1 MKYTFIRSVIPVAA
15 AICLTAC
22 GRSSD
27 AAEPLPD
34 AVEDAV
40 VVDAAEGETAIE
52 TGEGAV
58 GSGAEAEEDVT
69 AGEVASETGVSTED
83 SEAASEAEGQDAA
96 EADNASEAGESAV
109 DSGVASDTGEDA
121 AANASKTEAASAH
134 NYEYTKETSTIVKKL
149 MKCNLK
155 ASDTS
160 EMQSLLD
167 DMKASDPAMGDLWE
181 GIMNYWIYTENS
193 LEINYDNLP
202 DDLPDDD
209 SLCIVMAGYEL
220 GRDGKMK
227 PELVDRMVTGLA
239 CARKYPN
246 AYILVTGGPTAHDKN
261 NTTEAGAMAAW
272 LVDHGVDE
280 KRLLVEEKA
289 LSTAHNAT
297 YGNALIREKAP
308 QVRSLAVVTSDY
320 HVGLVSLLFYAE
332 TQRYAY
338 ETGTTPF
345 DIISNAASRVDDP
358 GEKISH
364 GLAATLLSNV
374 MEP

>member
-1 MKYTFIRSVIPVAA
+1 MKYKVIRSVIPVAA
-15 AICLTAC
+15 AVICLAGC
-22 GRSSD
+22 GKSVD
-27 AAEPLPD
+27 APEAVAT
-34 AVEDAV
+34 AVEDA
-40 VVDAAEGETAIE
+40 A
-52 TGEGAV
+52 
-58 GSGAEAEEDVT
+58 
-69 AGEVASETGVSTED
+69 D
-83 SEAASEAEGQDAA
+83 SEVIVATESVVAT
-96 EADNASEAGESAV
+96 ESAV
-109 DSGVASDTGEDA
+109 ATEVAVVTESAVATESVSETDA
-121 AANASKTEAASAH
+121 APATQPH
-134 NYEYTKETSTIVKKL
+134 NYLYTKETSTIVKKL
-149 MKCNLK
+149 MKCDLK
-155 ASDTS
+155 ASDTP

-167 DMKASDPAMGDLWE
+167 DMKAADPDMGDLWE

-220 GRDGKMK
+220 GRDGQMR

-246 AYILVTGGPTAHDKN
+246 AYILVTGGPTAHDKK

-308 QVRSLAVVTSDY
+308 QVHSLAVVTSDY

-332 TQRYAY
+332 TQRYAF
-338 ETGTTPF
+338 ETGTAPF

>member
-22 GRSSD
+22 GSIVDTGRSGD
-27 AAEPLPD
+27 LAEPLPD

-40 VVDAAEGETAIE
+40 VEGDE
-52 TGEGAV
+52 
-58 GSGAEAEEDVT
+58 
-69 AGEVASETGVSTED
+69 AGEANAE
-83 SEAASEAEGQDAA
+83 SEAVSEAEGQDAA
-96 EADNASEAGESAV
+96 EAGDASEADGQDAAEAGESAV
-109 DSGVASDTGEDA
+109 DSGVASDTGEAA
-121 AANASKTEAASAH
+121 AANVSKAEAASAH
-134 NYEYTKETSTIVKKL
+134 KYEYTKETSTIVKKL
-149 MKCNLK
+149 MKCDLK
-155 ASDTS
+155 SSDTS
-160 EMQSLLD
+160 DLQSLLD
-167 DMKASDPAMGDLWE
+167 DMKASDPAMGDLWD

-239 CARKYPN
+239 CAKKYPN

-332 TQRYAY
+332 TQRYAF
-338 ETGTTPF
+338 ETGTAPF

-364 GLAATLLSNV
+364 GLAATLLWNV

>member
-1 MKYTFIRSVIPVAA
+1 MKYTVIRSVIPVAA

-22 GRSSD
+22 GGRSD
-27 AAEPLPD
+27 VAEPNLAD
-34 AVEDAV
+34 
-40 VVDAAEGETAIE
+40 IK
-52 TGEGAV
+52 
-58 GSGAEAEEDVT
+58 DVT
-69 AGEVASETGVSTED
+69 ATEATED
-83 SEAASEAEGQDAA
+83 SEAGVATEATVDTEGTVATETAAATESAPATEDAPAA
-96 EADNASEAGESAV
+96 EPTAE
-109 DSGVASDTGEDA
+109 
-121 AANASKTEAASAH
+121 TEAAQEPALPDPVGH
-134 NYEYTKETSTIVKKL
+134 KYEYTKETSSIVKKL
-149 MKCNLK
+149 MKCDLK
-155 ASDTS
+155 SSDTS
-160 EMQSLLD
+160 DLQSLLD
-167 DMKASDPAMGDLWE
+167 DMKASDPAMGELWD

-239 CARKYPN
+239 CAKKYPN

-297 YGNALIREKAP
+297 FGNALIREKAP

-320 HVGLVSLLFYAE
+320 HVGLVCLLFYAE

-338 ETGTTPF
+338 ETGTAPF

-374 MEP
+374 ME

>member
-1 MKYTFIRSVIPVAA
+1 MKYRVIRSVIPVAA

-22 GRSSD
+22 GGRSD
-27 AAEPLPD
+27 VAEPLPD
-34 AVEDAV
+34 AVKDAV
-40 VVDAAEGETAIE
+40 VEGDSAVDGEVAIE

-69 AGEVASETGVSTED
+69 AGE
-83 SEAASEAEGQDAA
+83 AATEAEGQDAA
-96 EADNASEAGESAV
+96 EADGAAGVE
-109 DSGVASDTGEDA
+109 DTTV
-121 AANASKTEAASAH
+121 NASKTEAASAH
-134 NYEYTKETSTIVKKL
+134 KYSYTKDTSTIVKKL
-149 MKCNLK
+149 MKCDLK

-160 EMQSLLD
+160 DLQSLLD
-167 DMKASDPAMGDLWE
+167 DMKASDPAMGDLWD
-181 GIMNYWIYTENS
+181 GIMNYWIYTETGQ
-193 LEINYDNLP
+193 EINYDNLP

-239 CARKYPN
+239 CAKKYPN

-338 ETGTTPF
+338 ETGTAPF

-364 GLAATLLSNV
+364 SLAATLLSNV

>member
-1 MKYTFIRSVIPVAA
+1 MKYTVIRSVIPLAA
-15 AICLTAC
+15 AVICLAGC
-22 GRSSD
+22 GKSVD
-27 AAEPLPD
+27 APEAVAT

-40 VVDAAEGETAIE
+40 V
-52 TGEGAV
+52 GEGAV
-58 GSGAEAEEDVT
+58 
-69 AGEVASETGVSTED
+69 AGEANAD

-96 EADNASEAGESAV
+96 EADGAAGVEDETVDGSAVDSGADSEAGESAV
-109 DSGVASDTGEDA
+109 GSGVASDTGEDA
-121 AANASKTEAASAH
+121 AANASKTETASAH
-134 NYEYTKETSTIVKKL
+134 KYEYTKDTSTIVKKL
-149 MKCNLK
+149 MKCDLK
-155 ASDTS
+155 SSDTS
-160 EMQSLLD
+160 DLQSLLD
-167 DMKASDPAMGDLWE
+167 DMKASDPAMGDLWD

-220 GRDGKMK
+220 GRDGQMR

-246 AYILVTGGPTAHDKN
+246 AYILVTGGPTAHDKK

-308 QVRSLAVVTSDY
+308 QVRNLAVVTSDY

-338 ETGTTPF
+338 ETGTAPF

-364 GLAATLLSNV
+364 GLAATLLWNV

>member
-1 MKYTFIRSVIPVAA
+1 MKANVIRSLIPVAAA

-22 GRSSD
+22 GRRSD
-27 AAEPLPD
+27 VTGPLPEAVIDATVPAVTEVPAAE
-34 AVEDAV
+34 E
-40 VVDAAEGETAIE
+40 AAEDESA
-52 TGEGAV
+52 AD
-58 GSGAEAEEDVT
+58 AEAKADAEIKVDTEAKADAETKVT
-69 AGEVASETGVSTED
+69 ATTSDNAPATEST
-83 SEAASEAEGQDAA
+83 SEAASPHKYD
-96 EADNASEAGESAV
+96 
-109 DSGVASDTGEDA
+109 
-121 AANASKTEAASAH
+121 
-134 NYEYTKETSTIVKKL
+134 YTKDTSSIVKKL
-149 MKCNLK
+149 MKCDLK

-160 EMQSLLD
+160 DLQSLID
-167 DMKASDPAMGDLWE
+167 DMKASDPAMGKLWD

-209 SLCIVMAGYEL
+209 SLCIVIAGYEL

-239 CARKYPN
+239 CAKKYPN

-272 LVDHGVDE
+272 LVEHGVDE
-280 KRLLVEEKA
+280 KRLLVEEKS

-297 YGNALIREKAP
+297 FGNALIREKAP
-308 QVRSLAVVTSDY
+308 QVHSIAVVTSDY

-338 ETGTTPF
+338 ETGTQPF
-345 DIISNAASRVDDP
+345 DIVANAASRVDDP

-364 GLAATLLSNV
+364 GLAASLLSNV

>member
-15 AICLTAC
+15 AVICLAGC
-22 GRSSD
+22 GKSVD
-27 AAEPLPD
+27 APEAVAT

-40 VVDAAEGETAIE
+40 V
-52 TGEGAV
+52 GEGAV
-58 GSGAEAEEDVT
+58 
-69 AGEVASETGVSTED
+69 AGEANAD

-96 EADNASEAGESAV
+96 EADGAAGVEYETVDGSAVDSGADSEAGESAV
-109 DSGVASDTGEDA
+109 GSGVASDTGEDA
-121 AANASKTEAASAH
+121 AANASKTETASAH
-134 NYEYTKETSTIVKKL
+134 KYEYTKETSTIVKKL
-149 MKCNLK
+149 MKCDLK

-167 DMKASDPAMGDLWE
+167 DMKAADPDMGDLWE

-193 LEINYDNLP
+193 LEVNYEIP

-220 GRDGKMK
+220 GRDGQMR

-239 CARKYPN
+239 CAKKYPN
-246 AYILVTGGPTAHDKN
+246 AYILVTGGPTAHDKK

-272 LVDHGVDE
+272 LVDHGVE
-280 KRLLVEEKA
+280 ENRLLVEEKA

-308 QVRSLAVVTSDY
+308 QVHSLAVVTSDY

-338 ETGTTPF
+338 ETGTAPF

-364 GLAATLLSNV
+364 GLAATLLWNV

>member
-1 MKYTFIRSVIPVAA
+1 MKYKVIRSVIPVAA
-15 AICLTAC
+15 AVICLAGC
-22 GRSSD
+22 GKSVD
-27 AAEPLPD
+27 APEAVAT
-34 AVEDAV
+34 AVEDA
-40 VVDAAEGETAIE
+40 A
-52 TGEGAV
+52 
-58 GSGAEAEEDVT
+58 
-69 AGEVASETGVSTED
+69 D
-83 SEAASEAEGQDAA
+83 SEVIVATESVVAT
-96 EADNASEAGESAV
+96 ESAV
-109 DSGVASDTGEDA
+109 ATEVAVVTESAVATESVSETDA
-121 AANASKTEAASAH
+121 APATQPH
-134 NYEYTKETSTIVKKL
+134 NYSYTKETSTIVKKL
-149 MKCNLK
+149 MKCDLK
-155 ASDTS
+155 ASDTP

-167 DMKASDPAMGDLWE
+167 DMKAADPDMGDLWE

-220 GRDGKMK
+220 GRDGQMR

-246 AYILVTGGPTAHDKN
+246 AYILVTGGPTAHDKK

-308 QVRSLAVVTSDY
+308 QVHSLAVVTSDY

-332 TQRYAY
+332 TQRYAF
-338 ETGTTPF
+338 ETGTAPF